1 MSIFLEN
8 QSLRAYNTFGV
19 DVNARYFTSFS
30 KEEELLAAL
39 SSLPQGMHAPLILGG
54 GSNILFTKNFDGAV
68 LHNTMKGIEV
78 VEEDEHSFVV
88 KAAAG
93 ETWHDLVMYSIDSNM
108 AGLENLSLIPG
119 SVGASPMQNIGAY
132 GVEVKD
138 VFHSLEAIHIH
149 EKAKRIF
156 HSTECSFGYRD
167 SVFKQKE
174 KNKWVITSV
183 SFRLKKHPE
192 FHTGYGAIQDELDK
206 MNLDKM
212 SIRAV
217 SQAVIAIRKSKLPD
231 PKKLGNAGSFFKNPV
246 VPIAVYEAVK
256 EKYSDAPCYPIDSEN
271 VKVPAGWLIEKAGWK
286 GKQIGKYGVHDK
298 QALVIVNFGGATG
311 SELFELSTQIIGDVS
326 EKFGI
331 HLERE
336 VNIY

>member
-1 MSIFLEN
+1 
-8 QSLRAYNTFGV
+8 
-19 DVNARYFTSFS
+19 
-30 KEEELLAAL
+30 
-39 SSLPQGMHAPLILGG
+39 
-54 GSNILFTKNFDGAV
+54 
-68 LHNTMKGIEV
+68 
-78 VEEDEHSFVV
+78 
-88 KAAAG
+88 
-93 ETWHDLVMYSIDSNM
+93 
-108 AGLENLSLIPG
+108 
-119 SVGASPMQNIGAY
+119 MQNIGAY

-149 EKAKRIF
+149 EKAKRVF
-156 HSTECSFGYRD
+156 NASECSFGYRD

-246 VPIAVYEAVK
+246 VPLAVYEAVN
-256 EKYSDAPCYPIDSEN
+256 ENHSDAPCYPIDAEN

-286 GKQIGKYGVHDK
+286 GKQIGQYGVHDK

-311 SELFELSTQIIGDVS
+311 NELFELSTHIIGDVQ